1 MEDPDIP
8 ESVKHCVKVLEG
20 AKSDTEKFAG
30 LFAVTK
36 LIKTSECNSKTREL
50 LFKAIGINFLQTLLT
65 GTAQSDCPA
74 QIHKSVALA
83 VLSAFCNDSALASHP
98 DMLANIPVF
107 LEIVQQADEDDFDDN
122 LIIVS
127 EAYECLR
134 NISLSDEGK
143 AALLKQGVISKMI
156 DIYSL
161 QSFQTD
167 EALNILVS
175 LVEHFGS
182 DVWDEEKDD
191 PKYFHSLINKVALDF
206 ETDHSERKFELC
218 GVLQALIHSR
228 PQNCGTSDESWPQS
242 IYKGLNDILTS
253 RIGKDQRD
261 PALKLA
267 ATMVDSLGIEWTLTD
282 ENKPKQFLLLL
293 VHLTSVEVR
302 MQLED
307 RNWDRVM
314 SNAELITSC
323 FIVIELAVAY
333 FATDVLE
340 LDQKEKQ
347 QLYTALKGAF
357 NAVLT
362 TLKKLQSG
370 TKSPD
375 SKGKIFIYAMVRVLA
390 AWLAQETSALRN
402 QVNELLP
409 YILSVANDTFYAYRS
424 WYVSEKAKNNV
435 ITGGPPDVLRVFL
448 PGLCHF
454 TVEEKGRRIMLDCKQ
469 EDVLLECLS
478 FHWSIVNYKKPPVP
492 KSERLKA
499 RREPEPELPQAVQ
512 EAMADSRAAII
523 SMCNIFMNIVV
534 LEPRFVE
541 ASATFSSLLKF
552 ILNNLTELKNI
563 PENLV
568 LHGNMAVLGLLL
580 LKQQAKKVKKNDFS
594 ICRYIQS
601 TIRFLWD
608 AHNVDESNDAST
620 LVVSMTYKK
629 YWMELMEL
637 WFLGMQTISVVL
649 TLIPWISEF
658 IVETGWAQGI
668 VDTLKKVKAC
678 SLPPNIKSA
687 YEDFLCHLVETN
699 ASVVPIFKEH
709 DVLTVCRNH
718 LFMDLGKAIF
728 GD

>member
-1 MEDPDIP
+1 MEDQNVP
-8 ESVKHCVKVLEG
+8 ESVKHCVNILEG
-20 AKSDTEKFAG
+20 AKSDTEKFTG

-36 LIKTSECNSKTREL
+36 LVKSDECNSKTKEL
-50 LFKAIGINFLQTLLT
+50 LFKAIGINFLKKLLV
-65 GTAQSDCPA
+65 GSLSDCPA
-74 QIHKSVALA
+74 QVTKSVALA
-83 VLSAFCNDSALASHP
+83 VLSALSSDRTLCTDE
-98 DMLANIPVF
+98 DMLSMIPLF
-107 LEIVQQADEDDFDDN
+107 LNIVQQADADDFDDN

-127 EAYECLR
+127 EAYECLN
-134 NISLSDEGK
+134 NISQTNEGRS
-143 AALLKQGVISKMI
+143 ALIKEGVVKKMV

-175 LVEHFGS
+175 LVQQIGS
-182 DVWDEEKDD
+182 NLWNNNDEN
-191 PKYFHSLINKVALDF
+191 FHPLINKVALDF

-218 GVLQALIHSR
+218 DILRALIHNR
-228 PQNCGTSDESWPQS
+228 PVNCNTNEESWPQS
-242 IYKGLNDILTS
+242 IYKALNDILTS

-267 ATMVDSLGIEWTLTD
+267 ATMVESLGIEWTLSD
-282 ENKPKQFLLLL
+282 ETKPKQFLLLL

-307 RNWDRVM
+307 RNWQRIV

-323 FIVIELAVAY
+323 FIVIELSVAY

-357 NAVLT
+357 NAILNTLT
-362 TLKKLQSG
+362 KIQSKV
-370 TKSPD
+370 KSFN
-375 SKGKIFIYAMVRVLA
+375 KEENIFMCAMVRVVS

-409 YILSVANDTFYAYRS
+409 FILSIANDTFYAYRS
-424 WYVSEKAKNNV
+424 WYVSEKSKN
-435 ITGGPPDVLRVFL
+435 IATTSGPPDVLRVLL

-454 TVEEKGRRIMLDCKQ
+454 TVEEKGRKIMLDCKQ
-469 EDVLLECLS
+469 EEVLLECLN

-499 RREPEPELPQAVQ
+499 RLVPEPELPESLIEQ
-512 EAMADSRAAII
+512 MADSRAAII
-523 SMCNIFMNIVV
+523 SMCNIFMNIIV
-534 LEPRFVE
+534 LEPKFIE
-541 ASATFSSLLKF
+541 KSTTFSSLLKF
-552 ILNNLTELKNI
+552 VLNNLTELKNI

-568 LHGNMAVLGLLL
+568 LHGNLAVLGLLL
-580 LKQQAKKVKKNDFS
+580 LKQQSNQVKKNDFS

-608 AHNVDESNDAST
+608 AYNVDESNDACT

-629 YWMELMEL
+629 YWMELIEL

-668 VDTLKKVKAC
+668 VIMLKKVKAHT
-678 SLPPNIKSA
+678 LPSNIKSA

-699 ASVVPIFKEH
+699 ADVIPMFKEN

-718 LFMDLGKAIF
+718 LFMNLGKLLF